1 MSLHRATE
9 HGAFP
14 AEEVAALDRLAPHL
28 VRAWMLRR
36 HFTHATAVAAGALLA
51 LDHFV
56 MPVFLV
62 DANLRLSTMNVAAD
76 ALLRADGPLKVR
88 GGHLHVMPPANDDA
102 LCCSVRDALTGGL
115 PPIMH
120 LDKTGHSRVTLFV
133 AADRRAQLGNG
144 GLALIIAN
152 DHASTHQIVTDMLV
166 RQFGLTVAEAR
177 TAAALTEGYAPLA
190 IGTKFGISIETVRT
204 QLRQAMLKCD
214 TRGLVQLT
222 NRVMASLAALRRP

>member
-1 MSLHRATE
+1 
-9 HGAFP
+9 
-14 AEEVAALDRLAPHL
+14 
-28 VRAWMLRR
+28 
-36 HFTHATAVAAGALLA
+36 
-51 LDHFV
+51 
-56 MPVFLV
+56 
-62 DANLRLSTMNVAAD
+62 
-76 ALLRADGPLKVR
+76 
-88 GGHLHVMPPANDDA
+88 
-102 LCCSVRDALTGGL
+102 
-115 PPIMH
+115 MH